1 MGAAFE
7 IKMWNIQQSA
17 GFPGSKW
24 GERFFKVEFEFI
36 FLLKIEPCGFGSIIQ
51 DMEAESYKLISFI
64 GEHLDYFLFLLV
76 SRTGTVGWRCRD
88 MLSIIIDHNLF
99 WLQ

>member
-36 FLLKIEPCGFGSIIQ
+36 FLQKIEPCGLGCRMQ
-51 DMEAESYKLISFI
+51 DMEAKRYKLISFI
-64 GEHLDYFLFLLV
+64 GIHLDYFLLLLV
-76 SRTGTVGWRCRD
+76 SRTGTVGWMERWVKVPKCAIS
-88 MLSIIIDHNLF
+88 L
-99 WLQ
+99 